1 MFKNKTIEEFKND
14 LKSEAAVPG
23 GGAVAALCSSLAC
36 ALASMV
42 GRLTQDKKGY
52 EEVSEQVKGIIVE
65 YDRHAAEFLDLIDE
79 DGGSFQKVL
88 DAFAMPKSTDEEKA
102 ARTAAI
108 QNGLKYAAE
117 VPLKVAE
124 KANSL
129 FDTFI
134 FLAEKGNQNA
144 KSDILVGAMLART
157 SVLSALLNVKI
168 NLASIKDQAYVA
180 EMTKRVDAIEKHAL
194 DKEAAILSNVTF

>member
-1 MFKNKTIEEFKND
+1 MFRNKTIEEFKNE

-36 ALASMV
+36 ALVSMV

-52 EEVSEQVKGIIVE
+52 EEVSEQVKEIIAE
-65 YDRHAAEFLDLIDE
+65 YDLHAAEFLDLIDE

-88 DAFAMPKSTDEEKA
+88 DAFAMPKGTDEEKA
-102 ARTAAI
+102 ARTDAI

-168 NLASIKDQAYVA
+168 NLASIKDQDYVA
-180 EMTKRVDAIEKHAL
+180 SMTKRVEAIEKHAL
-194 DKEAAILSNVTF
+194 DKEAEILSNVTF

>member
-1 MFKNKTIEEFKND
+1 MFQNKTIEEFKNE

-52 EEVSEQVKGIIVE
+52 EEVSEKVKEIITE

-88 DAFAMPKSTDEEKA
+88 DAFAMPKTTDEEKA

-168 NLASIKDQAYVA
+168 NLASIKDQTYVA
-180 EMTKRVDAIEKHAL
+180 DMTKRVDAIEKHAL
-194 DKEAAILSNVTF
+194 DKEAEILSNVTF